1 MSFDN
6 LIFTLDDVRQVRK
19 AVSINTED
27 FDQYAQEVQRNYLE
41 KILGVELYTA
51 LQNDLVDG
59 VPQTQRFI
67 DLVDGTQYTY
77 GRPINYRG
85 VKMYCCYLWLYVKGI
100 GGDMKQTP
108 VGAVIF
114 KDENAQHAEGRQ
126 AEREIINH
134 HHKTAQYMESGIIAF
149 LENNISSYPEFSSS
163 LETKQATE
171 ENIDFKIVGGAYY
184 PPNNFIE

>member
-1 MSFDN
+1 MSFDS

-19 AVSINTED
+19 SVSINIED
-27 FDQYAQEVQRNYLE
+27 FDQYAQEAQRNYLE

-51 LQNDLVDG
+51 LQNDLING

-77 GRPINYRG
+77 GRPVNYRG
-85 VKMYCCYLWLYVKGI
+85 VKIYCCYLWLYLRMINGDAKDTPI
-100 GGDMKQTP
+100 GAM
-108 VGAVIF
+108 IF
-114 KDENAQHAEGRQ
+114 KDEHAAHSEGKQ
-126 AEREIINH
+126 VNREVTNH
-134 HHKTAQYMESGIIAF
+134 YHKTAQYMESGIIAF
-149 LENNISSYPEFSSS
+149 LENNISDYPEFSSS

-171 ENIDFKIVGGAYY
+171 ENIDFKIVGNSYY